1 MSAVVDTLLS
11 LSGLPAYA
19 LVALLVGGEA
29 AALVGIVLPGE
40 AALLLG
46 GVLASQGRVEL
57 TVLVVVAVT
66 AAVAGDSL
74 GYEFGRRSG
83 PALQRS
89 RAGRFV
95 GPERWARGEQLLE
108 RRGGPAVLRGRWVGV
123 LRALVPS
130 LAGMGRMPYRR
141 FLLWNAAGALV
152 WAPAVVLAGYAAG
165 ANYRHVEH
173 LLGRAGLLFGLTAV
187 SVVGVGLVVRALR
200 RDPARWRA
208 HLPADPAGTR
218 TLGVGLGVSVLAGAA
233 FAVVLEDVL
242 GGDGVAL
249 LDRPGLQL
257 LAAHRT
263 AVLTSLARDVTLL
276 GSVPWVLLVTGAVA
290 GVWWR
295 RGRVRPALVLVGAV
309 LGSGA
314 ITAAVKLLVGRER
327 PVLPLAIDASQQ
339 GLSFPSGHSLSAL
352 ALYGILAY
360 LLGTVLRSWQRALA
374 VTGLLLLAVAV
385 GASRAYLG
393 YHWVSDVLGSWTL
406 GVLWLSAVITTDRL
420 RAEREPAAVQPFAG
434 AHGP

>member
-1 MSAVVDTLLS
+1 MSAVVDTVLS

-46 GVLASQGRVEL
+46 GVLASQGRVDL
-57 TVLVVVAVT
+57 VVLVVTAVI
-66 AAVAGDSL
+66 AAVVGDSL
-74 GYEFGRRSG
+74 GYEFGRHG
-83 PALQRS
+83 GAALQRS
-89 RAGRFV
+89 RAGRLV
-95 GPERWARGEQLLE
+95 GPERWARGEQFLE
-108 RRGGPAVLRGRWVGV
+108 RRGGPAVLLGRWVGV

-141 FLLWNAAGALV
+141 FLLWNAAGAQV

-165 ANYRHVEH
+165 ANYRHVEQ
-173 LLGRAGLLFGLTAV
+173 LLGRAGLLTGLGAC
-187 SVVGVGLVVRALR
+187 VVVAVGLVVRALR

-208 HLPADPAGTR
+208 HLPADPAVMT

-249 LDRPGLQL
+249 LDRPVLQL

-263 AVLTSLARDVTLL
+263 AVLTALARDVTFL
-276 GSVPWVLLVTGAVA
+276 GSLPWVLLVTGLVA
-290 GVWWR
+290 GLWWR
-295 RGRVRPALVLVGAV
+295 RGRVQPALLLVTAV

-327 PVLPLAIDASQQ
+327 PVLPLAVDAAEQ

-352 ALYGILAY
+352 ALYGTLAY
-360 LLGTVLRSWQRALA
+360 LLWQVLRSWQRALA
-374 VTGLLLLAVAV
+374 MTSLLLLTVAV

-406 GVLWLSAVITTDRL
+406 GLVWLSAVFTTDRL
-420 RAEREPAAVQPFAG
+420 RAARRTAAVRPFA
-434 AHGP
+434 AAVGP